1 MKIQVK
7 KINPE
12 AKIPQFA
19 HLGDAGL
26 DLYSVEEI
34 ELSPGERI
42 LIGTG
47 IGMKI
52 PDNYTG
58 LIWDRSGL
66 AVSEGITNIA
76 GVIDSGYRGE
86 IKVVLINLG
95 KKAYKIKKGEKI
107 AQMIIQKFE
116 KPEFIE
122 VDEWDNKETIRGAGA
137 FGSTGS
143 C

>member
-1 MKIQVK
+1 MKMEVK
-7 KINPE
+7 KLNPD
-12 AKIPQFA
+12 ARLPQFA
-19 HLGDAGL
+19 HPGDAGL
-26 DLYSVEEI
+26 DLYAIEEI
-34 ELSPGERI
+34 EIVSGERM

-66 AVSEGITNIA
+66 AVGEGITNIA
-76 GVIDSGYRGE
+76 GVVDSGYRGE
-86 IKVVLINLG
+86 IKVALINLG
-95 KKAYKIKKGEKI
+95 KNSYKIKKGEKI

-122 VDEWDNKETIRGAGA
+122 VDEWDDKETSRGKGS
-137 FGSTGS
+137 FGSTGIH
-143 C
+143 